1 MWQSY
6 YLFDPRLGAQMWQKD
21 DLLIKNNAQE
31 HYHIFSRPRLGFF
44 LKALLME
51 NIKTRIT
58 MASSIYTAI
67 EGQLIYS
74 FFPYRR
80 LLSHFPVLVMASL
93 RTASTCCFLCMLR
106 ASKNTLMYVQYEAM
120 IRLLLALKL
129 MWPLPDLCTKN
140 NVSMLCWC
148 RA

>member
-1 MWQSY
+1 MTDTLAQSYKGRKHYFIMVIKNVAQSY

-58 MASSIYTAI
+58 MASSIYTAKI
-67 EGQLIYS
+67 TPQ
-74 FFPYRR
+74 
-80 LLSHFPVLVMASL
+80 
-93 RTASTCCFLCMLR
+93 C
-106 ASKNTLMYVQYEAM
+106 
-120 IRLLLALKL
+120 
-129 MWPLPDLCTKN
+129 
-140 NVSMLCWC
+140 
-148 RA
+148 